1 MRMLMITPVE
11 RDALQLLVD
20 GGSRTDLAVALEVS
34 ERELDWR
41 LSTLFSRMRVRTTLE
56 AVMECKKRG
65 LFRRRDDVPSRTV
78 FVTERFAADT
88 QPTSRRH
95 TRSVSSNPLAIVGG
109 ARDVTV

>member
-1 MRMLMITPVE
+1 MRMLMITPGE

-78 FVTERFAADT
+78 FVTERFAADEEAA
-88 QPTSRRH
+88 H
-95 TRSVSSNPLAIVGG
+95 TIRILQSASN
-109 ARDVTV
+109 RWRCT